1 MEKILKKFKTIEP
14 KEEFKRRSLAIILN
28 TPQNE
33 YQPKPFEYFGSFF
46 NLQKT
51 MGLTAVATL
60 LIISGLSFLN
70 NKLIGPSLVSNLNQ
84 QDLNKE
90 MESFNIQFS
99 QIKYYD
105 DSAKRIEVALMKT
118 SGESVTK
125 EQNEEINQILDELTL

>member
-33 YQPKPFEYFGSFF
+33 YQSKPFEYLGSFF

-70 NKLIGPSLVSNLNQ
+70 SKLIGPSLVSNLNQ